1 VTGRYGCATAVF
13 DIPLLSVTLRDD
25 RGVTGCCAANPG
37 IFGLLRTRRR
47 VNQIQP
53 RTATYLARLVCCIC
67 LWSLT
72 PSPAFSQ
79 TQPALPTTLSPDLKG
94 RTVEEVRILGNTTVA
109 NAIVRNLIRTRE
121 GDKFDPATVQEDYQ
135 RVFELKK
142 FANVEAKVEPTKS
155 GGVIV
160 VFIVTEQKLLRSIRF
175 HGNKHVDDQT
185 LRNAIDIVEGQA
197 IDNFRIAL
205 SKQAIESTY
214 REKNYPFAE
223 VSINDAALTHGDLIF
238 NIVEGPRVRIRNV
251 DFKGVRSFDKD
262 KLKDQ
267 IKTASWIFI
276 FRPGRYD
283 PQEVDEDV
291 AALRRFYQNKGFFD
305 VKVGRKLIF
314 SPDQSELEVDF
325 VISEGMRYSVA
336 RISFQGNTRLSEAT
350 LRDGLKLTSG
360 KPYDSEVLD
369 RDVRK
374 IVRDY
379 SPFGF
384 IYEPQSSDPDYLRVD
399 TKTVYLDQP
408 GKVELVYVVHEGK
421 PFRVGNIFV
430 KGNSKSQ
437 QKLVLREFHDFAPG
451 ELYNSAEMQ
460 DAQDRLKALPYFT
473 DVKMTPI
480 GEDPAVRD
488 LLVEV
493 TENRTASFNIGAGIN
508 SNGGVGGNLT
518 YEQRNFDIANVPNDW
533 RDIFSEHAFT
543 GAGQDFRASFE
554 PGTIQ
559 TNASLRFSEPW
570 LFDQPYSFSDE
581 LYLHDRIREDYDDRR
596 LGDRVSFGKRFNYI
610 WTGSLSLR
618 AEQVKIGRVFDPR
631 YRSFQILEAQGH
643 HPLTSVTLQLRRDT
657 TNPGVLPYKG
667 TVTQASVEGYGLL
680 GGDLNFQKFQ
690 ASYDAYQSVYEDLI
704 DRRTVLGYHA
714 NVGFISGNSVFYE
727 RFYGGGIGSLRG
739 FRYRGVSP
747 RDGLGEDP
755 VGGNFSLTGTV
766 ELNFPIYGENLR
778 GVLFSDAGDIESGVR
793 LGTIRTSVGAGVRL
807 TLPFLGQ
814 VPLAVDFGFPVTKGS
829 QDNTEVVSFSFG
841 LLQ

>member
-1 VTGRYGCATAVF
+1 
-13 DIPLLSVTLRDD
+13 
-25 RGVTGCCAANPG
+25 
-37 IFGLLRTRRR
+37 
-47 VNQIQP
+47 
-53 RTATYLARLVCCIC
+53 
-67 LWSLT
+67 
-72 PSPAFSQ
+72 
-79 TQPALPTTLSPDLKG
+79 LKG
-94 RTVEEVRILGNTTVA
+94 RTVEEVRILGNTTVS
-109 NAIVRNLIRTRE
+109 NAIIRNLIRTRAGE
-121 GDKFDPATVQEDYQ
+121 KFDPATVQEDYQ
-135 RVFELKK
+135 RVFALKK

-175 HGNKHVDDQT
+175 RGNKHVDDQT

-214 REKNYPFAE
+214 REKNYPFTE
-223 VSINDAALTHGDLIF
+223 VSTDDDALTRGDLIF

-291 AALRRFYQNKGFFD
+291 ASLRRFYQNKGFFD
-305 VKVGRKLIF
+305 VKVGRKLVF

-325 VISEGMRYSVA
+325 LVSEGTRYRVN
-336 RISFQGNTRLSEAT
+336 RISFEGNTRISQET
-350 LRDGLKLTSG
+350 LRDGLKLTPG
-360 KPYDSEVLD
+360 KPYDNEVLD

-399 TKTVYLDQP
+399 TKTVYLDAP
-408 GKVELVYVVHEGK
+408 GQIELVYVIHEGK

-430 KGNSKSQ
+430 KGNGKSQ

-451 ELYNSAEMQ
+451 QLYNSAGMQ
-460 DAQDRLKALPYFT
+460 DAQDRLKALPYFS

-480 GEDPAVRD
+480 GEDPTVRD

-518 YEQRNFDIANVPNDW
+518 YEQRNFDIANIPNDW

-581 LYLHDRIREDYDDRR
+581 LYLNDRIRENYDDRR
-596 LGDRVSFGKRFNYI
+596 LGDRVSFGKRFDYV
-610 WTGSLSLR
+610 WSGLLSLR
-618 AEQVKIGRVFDPR
+618 AEQVKIGRIYDPR
-631 YRSFQILEAQGH
+631 YRAFEILEAEGH
-643 HPLTSVTLQLRRDT
+643 HPLTSIAAQLRRDT

-667 TVTQASVEGYGLL
+667 TVTQATVEGYGLL
-680 GGDLNFQKFQ
+680 GGDVNFQKFT
-690 ASYDAYQSVYEDLI
+690 ASFDGYQSVYEDLI

-727 RFYGGGIGSLRG
+727 RFYGGGIGSIRG
-739 FRYRGVSP
+739 FRYRGISP
-747 RDGLGEDP
+747 RGGLGEDP
-755 VGGNFSLTGTV
+755 VGGNFSMTGTV
-766 ELNFPIYGENLR
+766 ELNFPVYGENLR
-778 GVLFSDAGDIESGVR
+778 GVLFGDAGDVESGVR
-793 LGTIRTSVGAGVRL
+793 FGTIRTSVGAGVRL

-814 VPLAVDFGFPVTKGS
+814 VPLAVDFGFPITKGS